1 MAGGANS
8 QTHNLI
14 NLLNSKKMKTT
25 YLKPTIDVL
34 YISVEQMI
42 AASGPVGPKSTD
54 NHDLSTAPTTDQTSG
69 NLSRRRDIWAD
80 PEEDEE
86 ERF

>member
-1 MAGGANS
+1 
-8 QTHNLI
+8 
-14 NLLNSKKMKTT
+14 MKTT

-54 NHDLSTAPTTDQTSG
+54 NHDLNTAPTTNEDHG
-69 NLSRRRDIWAD
+69 NLSRRKDIWAD
-80 PEEDEE
+80 DEE
-86 ERF
+86 EEDMGFNY

>member
-42 AASGPVGPKSTD
+42 AASGDPLLPGNGNNQNMD
-54 NHDLSTAPTTDQTSG
+54 TAPTTDETSG
-69 NLSRRRDIWAD
+69 NLARRKDIWAD
-80 PEEDEE
+80 DEEDEE
-86 ERF
+86 QF